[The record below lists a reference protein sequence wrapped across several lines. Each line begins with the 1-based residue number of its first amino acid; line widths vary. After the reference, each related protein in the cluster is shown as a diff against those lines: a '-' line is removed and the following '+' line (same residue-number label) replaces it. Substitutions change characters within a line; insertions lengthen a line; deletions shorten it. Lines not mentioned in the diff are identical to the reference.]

1 MDDSRHAMRPVT
13 TPRPRGAPR
22 LDAFSLK
29 LNRRLTLFQRSAPEL
44 WLLIETDPAV
54 QSFCERPG
62 YAQLNGQRY
71 LADFWIRYTDREE
84 LVFLSDTLAEMPLR
98 AARPEYELDGVPIR
112 SVTSTDLAA
121 AHVWIDNWRH
131 MLPCLVAARGLVSSS
146 LLRAVETFV
155 TIPHTLLEIEREFS
169 VGDPALVRAAV
180 FGLLHTGH
188 VDAADLRIESLS
200 LLTRFVATETT

>member
-29 LNRRLTLFQRSAPEL
+29 LNRRLTLFQRGAPEL
-44 WLLIETDPAV
+44 WLLIEADPAV

-62 YAQLNGQRY
+62 YAQLSGQRY
-71 LADFWIRYTDREE
+71 LADFWVRYANREE
-84 LVFLSDTLAEMPLR
+84 LVILSDSLAEKPQP
-98 AARPEYELDGVPIR
+98 AARPDDELKGIPIR
-112 SVTSTDLAA
+112 LVTSTDLAA
-121 AHVWIDNWRH
+121 ARAWIDNWRH

-146 LLRAVETFV
+146 LLRAVEIFV

-180 FGLLHTGH
+180 FGLLHAGH
-188 VDAADLRIESLS
+188 VDAVDLRTEPLS
-200 LLTRFVATETT
+200 LLTRFAATEAT

>member
-29 LNRRLTLFQRSAPEL
+29 LDRRLTLFQRGAPEL

-62 YAQLNGQRY
+62 YVQLNGQRY
-71 LADFWIRYTDREE
+71 LADFWIRYADREE
-84 LVFLSDTLAEMPLR
+84 VVILSDSLADMRLH
-98 AARPEYELDGVPIR
+98 AARPTYELDGVPVR

-121 AHVWIDNWRH
+121 ARAWIDNWRH
-131 MLPCLVAARGLVSSS
+131 MLPCLVAARGLVASS

-155 TIPHTLLEIEREFS
+155 TMPHTLLEIERELS

-180 FGLLHTGH
+180 FALVYAGH
-188 VDAADLRIESLS
+188 VDAVDLRTEPLS
-200 LLTRFVATETT
+200 LLTRFVATEAA

>member
-29 LNRRLTLFQRSAPEL
+29 LNRRLTLFQRGAPEL
-44 WLLIETDPAV
+44 WLLIEADPAV

-62 YAQLNGQRY
+62 YAQLSGQRY
-71 LADFWIRYTDREE
+71 LADFWVRYANREE
-84 LVFLSDTLAEMPLR
+84 LVILSDSLAEKPQP
-98 AARPEYELDGVPIR
+98 AARPDDELKGIPIR
-112 SVTSTDLAA
+112 LVTSTDLAA
-121 AHVWIDNWRH
+121 ARAWIDNWRH
-131 MLPCLVAARGLVSSS
+131 TLPFLVAARGLVSSS
-146 LLRAVETFV
+146 LLRAVEIFV

-180 FGLLHTGH
+180 FGLLHAGH
-188 VDAADLRIESLS
+188 VDAVDLRTEPLS
-200 LLTRFVATETT
+200 LLTRFAATEAT